1 MGRRIQGQRR
11 GRGGPTFRAP
21 SHRYKAELSHRS
33 VEDDDVLSGEVVGI
47 EHDPARSAPVADVQF
62 DDDDRRLVLAPEGI
76 AVGDEIQ
83 IGISAEITPGNTLPL
98 AEIPEGIP
106 VCNVERQPG
115 DGGKFARASG
125 VSATLLTHDRRA
137 AVVQL
142 PSGEMRRLDPEC
154 RATVGVVAGG
164 GRTEKPFVKAGNKHH
179 KLRSRG
185 TKYPRVRGVAMN
197 AVDHPFGGGGRQH
210 PGQPKSISRDAPPGR
225 KVGDIAS
232 RRTGRG
238 GKGGRNDS

>member
-21 SHRYKAELSHRS
+21 SHRYKAELSHKKDEER
-33 VEDDDVLSGEVVGI
+33 DTISGEIVDI
-47 EHDPARSAPVADVQF
+47 EHDPARSAPIAAVEFEDGDQ
-62 DDDDRRLVLAPEGI
+62 RLVLAPEGVT
-76 AVGDEIQ
+76 VGETIQ
-83 IGISAEITPGNTLPL
+83 VGVSAEIKPGNTLPL
-98 AEIPEGIP
+98 AEIPEGVP
-106 VCNVERQPG
+106 VCNVESSPG

-125 VSATLLTHDRRA
+125 TSAQLMTHDKRV
-137 AVVQL
+137 AVVKL
-142 PSGEMRRLDPEC
+142 PSGQVKRLNPQC

-179 KLRSRG
+179 KMKARG
-185 TKYPRVRGVAMN
+185 TKWPRVRGVAMN

-210 PGQPKSISRDAPPGR
+210 PGKPKSVSRNAPPGR

-232 RRTGRG
+232 KRTGRG
-238 GKGGRNDS
+238 GNK